1 MIKIWPR
8 RDLRCDFAR
17 WGAPLGVRT
26 VSTTEFAVP
35 DRLIPA
41 IPEELLVGALVDG
54 QPYVASAPAPE
65 TTRGDTE
72 QEQTPPTTTG
82 GDEPPTPPDGD
93 GPVPDSLNA
102 IVEGLVDDG
111 MVTETP
117 AKTAAPPAPRSR
129 TARRARTG
137 EGR

>member
-8 RDLRCDFAR
+8 RDLRRDFAR

-26 VSTTEFAVP
+26 ASTTEFAVP
-35 DRLIPA
+35 DHLIPA
-41 IPEELLVGALVDG
+41 IPEELLAGALMDG

-72 QEQTPPTTTG
+72 QEQAPPT
-82 GDEPPTPPDGD
+82 GDDQPPTPPAGD
-93 GPVPDSLNA
+93 GPVPDGLDA

-117 AKTAAPPAPRSR
+117 ARTAAPPAPRSR
-129 TARRARTG
+129 TARRARAG